1 MQYMYNPATA
11 CGAGFLRSKF
21 DNSGKNI
28 QKSFVL
34 GIASAVFTLNAYAD
48 DKYVSVGD
56 KLQIA
61 VPVTALMISLTKG
74 DFTGAGEMA
83 EGAFWTAAET
93 HALKAIVNE
102 NRPNGMDNNSFPS
115 GHSSAAFQGAA
126 FLQMRYGW
134 KYGLPAYAAASFVGY
149 SRVRGKY
156 HYWHDVA
163 AGAILAYGTQYV
175 ITEMGYNMTSLM
187 ISPAVGDD
195 FVSLEVSA
203 SF

>member
-1 MQYMYNPATA
+1 MQYIYNPATV
-11 CGAGFLRSKF
+11 CGAGFLRLKF
-21 DNSGKNI
+21 DKSTKNI

-34 GIASAVFTLNAYAD
+34 GIASAVFCLNAYAD
-48 DKYVSVGD
+48 DKYVSAGD

-61 VPVTALMISLTKG
+61 VPVAALVISLTKG

-102 NRPNGMDNNSFPS
+102 NRPNHMDNNSFPS
-115 GHSSAAFQGAA
+115 GHSSAAFQGAT
-126 FLQMRYGW
+126 FLQMRYGL

-163 AGAILAYGTQYV
+163 AGAILAYSTQYV

-187 ISPAVGDD
+187 ISPMICDD
-195 FVSLEVSA
+195 SFGLQVSA